1 MYFVEHKT
9 YKAVWDQSQ
18 TFRKTKLKSYQHHI
32 LLRQESYVNIKG
44 YVDILLPVKD
54 RLHAHE
60 SCTDRNVRHFHFL
73 QHGRVLTGLLISAL
87 LLF

>member
-1 MYFVEHKT
+1 M
-9 YKAVWDQSQ
+9 
-18 TFRKTKLKSYQHHI
+18 
-32 LLRQESYVNIKG
+32 LRQESYVNIKG

-60 SCTDRNVRHFHFL
+60 SCTDRNVRHFYFL

-87 LLF
+87 VHFQVVYLDQLRRTRGAERQG